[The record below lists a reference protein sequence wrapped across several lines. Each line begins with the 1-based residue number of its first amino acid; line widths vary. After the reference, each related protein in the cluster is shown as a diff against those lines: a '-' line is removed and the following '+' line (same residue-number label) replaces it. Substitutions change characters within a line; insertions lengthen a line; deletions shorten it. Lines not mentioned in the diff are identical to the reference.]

1 MAGLLRRGDQLRF
14 LIFSAIGLIFF
25 FFLFTERE
33 HIPTPKARSW
43 HTPVQQDLPVP
54 VNQDTDSFEL
64 EAGDAGNYASE
75 EVPSSPSSLP
85 HTNYLAST
93 EEETTIPSTSLASDP
108 SVSVSAH
115 AYGFTVFDKLYL
127 RNGTFFVVTK
137 DLKSMPP
144 RERILSKVGAE
155 GWSEEPATDQDLQ
168 FISPSQAKEYL
179 GEFAT
184 VVKDTSVI
192 IYDPAQFL
200 PHYYHFWGEVIIGA
214 WRVYSTLGLGALG
227 LDHLP
232 LPSRWVMPFVDD
244 DSGWRDKAEISG
256 PLMRL
261 AFPGSTMEQAGQW
274 KDWKKSG
281 TTVVFERSMIVNRV
295 SAHKSPLGSLWPKM
309 ISGTMNVTAPTGF
322 WEPLRS
328 ALARNLF
335 GYVPEVKSDGKPLV
349 PPPFKG
355 NAGSRPIVTYI
366 SRQSTG
372 RRLTDESHQGL
383 VAALRELEEEG
394 ICTVRIPILEHMSLR
409 DQLAEVAS
417 STILVGVHGN
427 GLTHQLWMPPSLR
440 SAVFEI
446 VMPPG
451 YIFDYEILA
460 RNMGHKHYMVRNDSM
475 LTFAPGDWFR
485 GFDVPEGFHGDHIP
499 VHGPFVADL
508 IRKRLTQPDAEVEA

>member
-1 MAGLLRRGDQLRF
+1 MTAPLRRRDQLRA
-14 LIFSAIGLIFF
+14 LVFSAIGFVFLLV
-25 FFLFTERE
+25 LFTGRE
-33 HIPTPKARSW
+33 HIPIRKAISW
-43 HTPVQQDLPVP
+43 RKPVQQDLPVP
-54 VNQDTDSFEL
+54 VNHNTDFEPD
-64 EAGDAGNYASE
+64 AGDAGSSASE
-75 EVPSSPSSLP
+75 EVPSSHSSLP

-93 EEETTIPSTSLASDP
+93 DEETTIPSTALASDP
-108 SVSVSAH
+108 SVTIPAQT
-115 AYGFTVFDKLYL
+115 YGFTVFDKLYL

-137 DLKSMPP
+137 DPKSMPP
-144 RERILSKVGAE
+144 RERILSKGEAP
-155 GWSEEPATDQDLQ
+155 GSPDEPATDEDLQ
-168 FISPSQAKEYL
+168 FISPSQAKEHL

-184 VVKDTSVI
+184 VMKDTTI
-192 IYDPAQFL
+192 FIYDRPQFL

-227 LDHLP
+227 LDRLP
-232 LPSRWVMPFVDD
+232 LPSRWVMPLVGD
-244 DSGWRDKAEISG
+244 DSGWRDKAGISG

-274 KDWKKSG
+274 RDWKKSG
-281 TTVVFERSMIVNRV
+281 TSIVFERSMIVNRV
-295 SAHKSPLGSLWPKM
+295 SAHKSPLVSTRYKM
-309 ISGTMNVTAPTGF
+309 ISGTMNVTVPTGF

-328 ALARNLF
+328 ALTRNLF
-335 GYVPEVKSDGKPLV
+335 GYVPEVKPDGKPLV

-366 SRQSTG
+366 SRQRTG

-383 VAALRELEEEG
+383 VAALKELEEEG
-394 ICTVRIPILEHMSLR
+394 ICTVRIPVLENLSLR

-460 RNMGHKHYMVRNDSM
+460 KNMGHKHYMVRNDSM
-475 LTFAPGDWFR
+475 LTFGPGDWFR
-485 GFDVPEGFHGDHIP
+485 GFNIPEGFHSDHIP

-508 IRKRLTQPDAEVEA
+508 IRKRLTQPDAEVEE